1 MTTPTKPIRLECD
14 VEPSWIDAQTRL
26 RVAAEFFGFPFHIC
40 MDEVAYAY
48 KRRLDYVFERYEDQN
63 ISGDE
68 LKACF
73 DWSAV
78 YTREVNTIDEAMSV
92 LYPWFHEGVKMEDAQ

>member
-14 VEPSWIDAQTRL
+14 FEPSWIDAKTRL
-26 RVAAEFFGFPFHIC
+26 RVAAEYFEFPFYIC

-48 KRRLDYVFERYEDQN
+48 KRRLDYVFERYEDTE
-63 ISGDE
+63 ITSDE

-73 DWSAV
+73 DWSGV
-78 YTREVNTIDEAMSV
+78 YMKEVTNMNEAMAV
-92 LYPWFHEGVKMEDAQ
+92 LYPWFHEGEKLEDAR